1 MTKVVCD
8 ICGKEIDKRA
18 IHLHMRIHEKEKGGV
33 IEDGKLFSYHVL
45 FPDLYCVV
53 KEGSDIHTTPVLAL
67 HISSKGG
74 WMIVC
79 DKDGRL
85 MRSEDIDGECYI
97 CSGRKEVQKLLK
109 ILRKSEGQRKGLF
122 AKVKERMKSRR
133 AKQRQEEERSELSE
147 KSVAELI
154 SALKEFAKTRK
165 EGEEENEF

>member
-33 IEDGKLFSYHVL
+33 VEDGKLLSYHVL

-53 KEGSDIHTTPVLAL
+53 RSGTNIFTTPVLAL
-67 HISSKGG
+67 HISAKGG

-79 DKDGRL
+79 DKDGRVV
-85 MRSEDIDGECYI
+85 RSEDVDGECYI

-109 ILRKSEGQRKGLF
+109 MLRKSEEQGGGIL
-122 AKVKERMKSRR
+122 AKIKERLKSRGV
-133 AKQRQEEERSELSE
+133 KQRQKEERSELSE

-154 SALKEFAKTRK
+154 SALREFAKTRK
-165 EGEEENEF
+165 EGEEDEF